1 MSFEFGIEICRR
13 LPAVALPFD
22 VATFWK
28 RCLSG
33 LLGGSTSAAPNKS
46 VETCT
51 NDADAIHVRR
61 SAKSHRSFLSE
72 IADALGELAA
82 QPDMGI

>member
-1 MSFEFGIEICRR
+1 VSFEFGIEICRR

-33 LLGGSTSAAPNKS
+33 LLGGSTTAAPNKS

-51 NDADAIHVRR
+51 NEPTPYICN
-61 SAKSHRSFLSE
+61 
-72 IADALGELAA
+72 AA
-82 QPDMGI
+82 QSPTVVFVEDR